1 MLRRRGTPLSSSIT
15 LVAGTNNV
23 VDMTSCRERTNEYKS
38 IVQARQSRAAGAYIK
53 QNALSAV
60 PPTRTQFNKV
70 AGTIGRNIA
79 NTCEKLEK
87 LALLVSNKSLFE
99 DRSSEINKLTEIIDE
114 DLSGLDRMITEL
126 SAFSRNSA
134 VQVNVQVSQHSNS
147 VVMSLQSQLATITL
161 DFKDVLVSRTEN
173 IKEQKQRRDQFSS
186 GVVTAGAGGYAGDG
200 VFGDDSLLL
209 KSERSAAEDTIL
221 DFSGFDQNQ
230 QLSLMENQ
238 DSYLQV
244 NVYWL
249 VARKVVVCCIGLQFG
264 ICNEIIVLDE
274 R

>member
-209 KSERSAAEDTIL
+209 KSERSAAEDTML

-249 VARKVVVCCIGLQFG
+249 VARKVMYVV
-264 ICNEIIVLDE
+264 
-274 R
+274 